1 VATAFIWL
9 RLLCTWRSG
18 VQLKAGFQIRAEHN
32 RARSYVMRRS
42 LRVPLLGLANAL
54 LLFLQPARADEKPMM
69 KAVVAHEYG
78 APEVLKFEEVPR
90 PEPNDDEALVRVIAS
105 SVNPADPLTLS
116 GKYAREFGT
125 HLPLIPGYDIAG
137 VVEKTGGSV
146 TKLRVGD
153 AVYGYPNF
161 GGGWAD
167 YVTVKESEVA
177 AKPKSLNFVESAAVP
192 MGALTA
198 WQALVDVAKLQ
209 PGQTVLIHGG
219 SGGVGSFAI
228 QIAKAR
234 GARVIATASTANQD
248 LLKQLGADV
257 AVDYTKTKFEDVAKD
272 VDAVLDPVGK
282 DTLAHSYGVVKKG
295 GIVMSLVARPDPVE
309 LKKHEIHGAGIS
321 VHPDAEDLAEIAQL
335 IDAGKIKPMVTQ
347 VLPLS
352 EAIAAQQQAATHHT
366 RGKVVLRI
374 ADDPKS

>member
-1 VATAFIWL
+1 MSDAERITQFRISASRNRTRSCAKEMHKRITLTLSLATVS
-9 RLLCTWRSG
+9 LLFS
-18 VQLKAGFQIRAEHN
+18 H
-32 RARSYVMRRS
+32 S
-42 LRVPLLGLANAL
+42 LRAH
-54 LLFLQPARADEKPMM
+54 EKPMM

-90 PEPNDDEALVRVIAS
+90 QEPNEDEALVRVIAS

-137 VVEKTGGSV
+137 VVEKTGANV
-146 TKLRVGD
+146 AKLKVGD
-153 AVYGYPNF
+153 AVYGYPTF
-161 GGGWAD
+161 GGGWAE
-167 YVTVKESEVA
+167 YITVKEWEVA

-192 MGALTA
+192 MGALTS

-282 DTLAHSYGVVKKG
+282 ETLARSYGVVKKG
-295 GIVMSLVARPDPVE
+295 GIVMSLVARPDPAE
-309 LKKHEIHGAGIS
+309 IKKRGIRGAGIS

-335 IDAGKIKPMVTQ
+335 IDAGKIKPIVTQ

-374 ADDPKS
+374 ADEPKS

>member
-1 VATAFIWL
+1 MSHRILTI
-9 RLLCTWRSG
+9 G
-18 VQLKAGFQIRAEHN
+18 
-32 RARSYVMRRS
+32 
-42 LRVPLLGLANAL
+42 GLTILAVL
-54 LLFLQPARADEKPMM
+54 YSARADEKPMM

-90 PEPNDDEALVRVIAS
+90 PEPNEDEALVRVIAS

-137 VVEKTGGSV
+137 IVEKTGANV
-146 TKLRVGD
+146 TKLKVGN
-153 AVYGYPNF
+153 AVYGYPTF

-167 YVTVKESEVA
+167 YVTVKEGEVA

-198 WQALVDVAKLQ
+198 WQALIDVAKLQ

-257 AVDYTKTKFEDVAKD
+257 AVDYTKTKFEEVAKD

-282 DTLAHSYGVVKKG
+282 ETLARSYGVVKKG
-295 GIVMSLVARPDPVE
+295 GIVMSLVARPDPGE
-309 LKKHEIHGAGIS
+309 LKKRGIHGAGIS

-335 IDAGKIKPMVTQ
+335 IDAGKIKPTVTQ

-352 EAIAAQQQAATHHT
+352 EAIAAQRQAATHHT

-374 ADDPKS
+374 ADEPKS

>member
-1 VATAFIWL
+1 MKIFPSVLAT
-9 RLLCTWRSG
+9 
-18 VQLKAGFQIRAEHN
+18 
-32 RARSYVMRRS
+32 
-42 LRVPLLGLANAL
+42 
-54 LLFLQPARADEKPMM
+54 LFLASFAGLLPHALRADEKPMM

-78 APEVLKFEEVPR
+78 APEVLKFEQVQR

-116 GKYAREFGT
+116 GKYAKEFGT
-125 HLPLIPGYDIAG
+125 HLPLIAGYDIAG
-137 VVEKTGGSV
+137 VVEKTGPSV
-146 TKLRVGD
+146 TKFKAGD
-153 AVYGYPNF
+153 AVYGYPTF
-161 GGGWAD
+161 GGGWAN
-167 YVTVKESEVA
+167 YVTVKEWEVA
-177 AKPKSLNFVESAAVP
+177 AKPKSLNFGEAASVP

-198 WQALVDVAKLQ
+198 WQSLVDVAKLQ
-209 PGQTVLIHGG
+209 PGQTILIHGG
-219 SGGVGSFAI
+219 SGGVGSFAV

-282 DTLAHSYGVVKKG
+282 DTLARSYGVVKKG
-295 GIVMSLVARPDPVE
+295 GIVMSLVARPDPAE
-309 LKKHEIHGAGIS
+309 LQKHGIRGAGIS
-321 VHPDAEDLAEIAQL
+321 SHPDADDLTEIAQL
-335 IDAGKIKPMVTQ
+335 IDAGKMKPIVTQ
-347 VLPLS
+347 ILPLS

-374 ADDPKS
+374 ADEPKS